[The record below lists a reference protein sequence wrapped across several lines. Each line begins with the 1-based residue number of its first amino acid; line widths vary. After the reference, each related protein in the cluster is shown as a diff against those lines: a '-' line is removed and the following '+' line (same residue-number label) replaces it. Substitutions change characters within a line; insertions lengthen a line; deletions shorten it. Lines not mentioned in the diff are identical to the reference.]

1 MSSLE
6 LDPTPID
13 EKQKIIEL
21 SYTPRTPRKSL
32 IGGTGSRSI
41 FSKLGESNEK
51 FLITLTLSHT
61 FYHTQHTT
69 QPYTLDEA
77 S

>member
-13 EKQKIIEL
+13 EKQKNN
-21 SYTPRTPRKSL
+21 RTFLHSPDPAQ

>member
-21 SYTPRTPRKSL
+21 SYTPRTPRKS
-32 IGGTGSRSI
+32 GGRGLDLFSQNSGSQTKNS
-41 FSKLGESNEK
+41 S
-51 FLITLTLSHT
+51 SH
-61 FYHTQHTT
+61 
-69 QPYTLDEA
+69 
-77 S
+77 